1 MSSSEKKDKEDGG
14 KKKDDAKKD
23 EDGSDDDDLGDS
35 AQAIDDGANDD
46 GPLRRD
52 ILDLHAFL
60 GAVESP
66 AIRGDYERKR
76 RWRLRVSGGASC
88 GAGGAAGEEARR
100 GAGAGWRG
108 GLTLRHTHSTR
119 PFFALLFPSPLQWRF
134 TTPPTRGWTS
144 FAALC

>member
-1 MSSSEKKDKEDGG
+1 MSSSDKKDKEDGG
-14 KKKDDAKKD
+14 KKKDDGKKD

-76 RWRLRVSGGASC
+76 RWRLRVSGGAC
-88 GAGGAAGEEARR
+88 GGGMCGSQ
-100 GAGAGWRG
+100 RG
-108 GLTLRHTHSTR
+108 GPRRCLRWRRLTRQPAR
-119 PFFALLFPSPLQWRF
+119 AL
-134 TTPPTRGWTS
+134 
-144 FAALC
+144 